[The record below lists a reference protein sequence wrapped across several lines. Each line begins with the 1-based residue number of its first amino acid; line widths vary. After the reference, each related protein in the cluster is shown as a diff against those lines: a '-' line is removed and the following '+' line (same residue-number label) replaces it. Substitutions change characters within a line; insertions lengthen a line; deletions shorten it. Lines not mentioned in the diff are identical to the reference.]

1 MLLCALSVLFYFSRV
16 YVAWGASCD
25 CSSLVIPV
33 DIDVLVPKDPT
44 DIFGG
49 LKSNASS
56 LRRLQATYD
65 VYGVFYVVQFLVH
78 GFTYTN
84 QYWSPPIEEFR
95 NYSYSAFSC
104 DRGLSSLA
112 IDWVGVGLSSRPVNA
127 SDVQY
132 ATEAAVAS
140 QLARQLK
147 NVSILP
153 GVQPFKKII
162 GIGHSAGSVL
172 LNFDALVE
180 GPQSP
185 FDGLIMTGA
194 LIVEPNTL
202 PPLPILSA
210 RDDDPLRWGSL
221 DPDYLT
227 TSTRNIFYGP
237 DPATFSPRMLRFD
250 NFTKDVGSIASLLQV
265 PISTLTTQY
274 TGRVAKVVGSEDQL
288 LCPGTRCEDV
298 AALNEVEKVLWPDA
312 KSFEVLVAQGSG
324 HDLNL
329 DFLAEGPFNTFV
341 LLVEQFSA

>member
-1 MLLCALSVLFYFSRV
+1 MLLCALSVLFSLSRV
-16 YVAWGASCD
+16 YVASGAPCD

-33 DIDVLVPKDPT
+33 DVDVLIPKDPT

-56 LRRLQATYD
+56 VRRLQATYD

-84 QYWSPPIEEFR
+84 QYWSPPVEEFR

-104 DRGLSSLA
+104 DRGLPSLA
-112 IDWVGVGLSSRPVNA
+112 IDW
-127 SDVQY
+127 Y

-147 NVSILP
+147 NVSIFP
-153 GVQPFKKII
+153 GVQPFKKV
-162 GIGHSAGSVL
+162 IGHRTQRRFSPVEFCCPRRSLTHSPRCRFSVRGMMTRSAGVASTPTISRR
-172 LNFDALVE
+172 AAATSSTA
-180 GPQSP
+180 PTPPPSP
-185 FDGLIMTGA
+185 
-194 LIVEPNTL
+194 
-202 PPLPILSA
+202 
-210 RDDDPLRWGSL
+210 
-221 DPDYLT
+221 
-227 TSTRNIFYGP
+227 
-237 DPATFSPRMLRFD
+237 PRMLRFD
-250 NFTKDVGSIASLLQV
+250 NFTKDVGSIASLLQG

-274 TGRVAKVVGSEDQL
+274 TGPVAKVVGSEDQL

-298 AALNEVEKVLWPDA
+298 AALNAVEKVLWPDA

-341 LLVEQFSA
+341 RLVEQFST

>member
-1 MLLCALSVLFYFSRV
+1 MLLRALSALFYLSRV
-16 YVAWGASCD
+16 YVASGASCD

-33 DIDVLVPKDPT
+33 DVDVLVPKDPT

-78 GFTYTN
+78 GFTYNN

-153 GVQPFKKII
+153 GVEPFKKVI

-172 LNFDALVE
+172 LNFDALAE

-210 RDDDPLRWGSL
+210 RDDDPLRWGGL

-227 TSTRNIFYGP
+227 TSSRNIFYGP
-237 DPATFSPRMLRFD
+237 DPATFSPRMIRFD
-250 NFTKDVGSIASLLQV
+250 NFTKDVGSIATLLQV
-265 PISTLTTQY
+265 PISTLTAQY
-274 TGRVAKVVGSEDQL
+274 TGHVAKVVGSEDQI
-288 LCPGTRCEDV
+288 LCLGTRCEDV
-298 AALNEVEKVLWPDA
+298 AALNAVEKVLWPDA

-329 DFLAEGPFNTFV
+329 DFLAEGAFNTFV
-341 LLVEQFSA
+341 RLVEQFST